1 MKFLSNAWRQLLPS
15 PRRDERSGKP
25 LPHWKL
31 LAKEQQD
38 VTDNNHINN
47 IDHWQPPKDG
57 TAFWKQHLTPDEHR
71 ILFQQGTERAGSSVY
86 DKFYPRRGH
95 FCCRAC
101 GIPLYQAMAKFDSGT
116 GWPSFGA
123 HVAGHVATRR
133 DVHALLGQRTELHC
147 ARCHGHLGHV
157 FGVGAQQFSVRYKPR
172 QFHTERQCINGR
184 SIYYVAE
191 ALPADTAQETALGQS
206 TSSGSTAV
214 GH

>member
-38 VTDNNHINN
+38 VTDNNHINST
-47 IDHWQPPKDG
+47 DKWQPPKDG

-95 FCCRAC
+95 FCCRAWDTDEKWK
-101 GIPLYQAMAKFDSGT
+101 IF
-116 GWPSFGA
+116 
-123 HVAGHVATRR
+123 
-133 DVHALLGQRTELHC
+133 
-147 ARCHGHLGHV
+147 V
-157 FGVGAQQFSVRYKPR
+157 FFTFLAQK
-172 QFHTERQCINGR
+172 
-184 SIYYVAE
+184 
-191 ALPADTAQETALGQS
+191 L
-206 TSSGSTAV
+206 
-214 GH
+214 